1 MATATAMELQE
12 AADAK
17 MSSRQDTL
25 AIIESLT
32 LALLKEVAR
41 DADPSLSLVMYPLDP
56 IVQNMMTT
64 TTPAQ
69 TCRAE
74 RNVVRDER
82 GHTHLGTVKTNK
94 SLFAKKG
101 LGAERFAKSE

>member
-56 IVQNMMTT
+56 IVQNMMYDHYH
-64 TTPAQ
+64 
-69 TCRAE
+69 TCPDLQGREKCGE
-74 RNVVRDER
+74 R
-82 GHTHLGTVKTNK
+82 
-94 SLFAKKG
+94 
-101 LGAERFAKSE
+101 